1 MTTTQLTSAQ
11 LGNRRGEHPERVRRQ
26 GRSVATCSV
35 VALCIALVSG
45 CSSSTQTGGTT
56 PSLPAPAGSDPGAI
70 ATSAE
75 PTPSTPAADRT
86 VRLTIHDEVELQ
98 RSNEVVSVNCRPGGE
113 IDLQADRVTVRA
125 VGRCSAISVD
135 GQNNTLTAEYA
146 DELSVDGSHNS
157 VRAASAG
164 EVDVDGSRNAV
175 EVWGIRRTLAVQG
188 TRNTV
193 RYGGSPRTDIEDGN
207 AVNPLTR

>member
-1 MTTTQLTSAQ
+1 MTAGALDLIVDGTSCRPGREIMTTQAGPAALA
-11 LGNRRGEHPERVRRQ
+11 
-26 GRSVATCSV
+26 A
-35 VALCIALVSG
+35 ALCIALVSG
-45 CSSSTQTGGTT
+45 CSSSTQAGGTT
-56 PSLPAPAGSDPGAI
+56 PSRPAPAGSDPRAI

-98 RSNEVVSVNCRPGGE
+98 RSNEVVSVNCRPGGD
-113 IDLQADRVTVRA
+113 IDLQADRVTLRA
-125 VGRCSAISVD
+125 VGRCSAVSVD
-135 GQNNTLTAEYA
+135 GQNNTVTVEYA

-164 EVDVDGSRNAV
+164 EADVDGSRNAV
-175 EVWGIRRTLAVQG
+175 EVWGIRRTLDVQG

-207 AVNPLTR
+207 AVSPLTQ